1 VQSLTTQNNMETQTQ
16 ELVQIGQ
23 TPTEVGF
30 VAPIDTGLDSVG
42 SLKITNLILVQNT
55 TRDTMGARPGQIL
68 DQLTGEA
75 FDDLAV
81 VPLRIS
87 KTRVM
92 FPPDSDL
99 DADPI
104 CRSSDGLVPSPYAK
118 VPQARQC
125 VGQDARGRIV
135 PLCANA
141 KWRKDASG
149 RSIKPPCAEKYRLLL
164 YVVSTGLPRWFN
176 VGGKGIA
183 ALDISIQRLKQDRIR
198 AKTQNGLSLELYD
211 YWFKLGA
218 DRISDKKGS
227 YYVPRFDVKR
237 VQTPGEYAPV
247 FMDFAAAIGAQ
258 NADDEVAAQE
268 TAVDV
273 AVTTAIEGEFVSE
286 V

>member
-1 VQSLTTQNNMETQTQ
+1 MENQTQ
-16 ELVQIGQ
+16 ELVQIDQ
-23 TPTEVGF
+23 TSTEVGF

-55 TRDTMGARPGQIL
+55 TRNPMGARPGQIL
-68 DQLTGEA
+68 DELTGEA

-87 KTRVM
+87 KTRVK
-92 FPPDSDL
+92 FPDGSDL
-99 DADPI
+99 DADPE
-104 CRSSDGLVPSPYAK
+104 CRSSDGLVPSPFAK

-125 VGQDARGRIV
+125 VTTDARGRVV
-135 PLCANA
+135 PVCPHA
-141 KWRKDASG
+141 KWKKDASG
-149 RSIKPPCAEKYRLLL
+149 KSIKPPCAEKYRLLL

-218 DRISDKKGS
+218 DRVNGAKGAF
-227 YYVPRFDVKR
+227 YVPRFDVKR

-247 FMDFAAAIGAQ
+247 FLDFAQAVNSQ
-258 NADDEVAAQE
+258 NASDDAEVQDA
-268 TAVDV
+268 AVDS
-273 AVTTAIEGEFVSE
+273 AVTQVVEGEYVSE